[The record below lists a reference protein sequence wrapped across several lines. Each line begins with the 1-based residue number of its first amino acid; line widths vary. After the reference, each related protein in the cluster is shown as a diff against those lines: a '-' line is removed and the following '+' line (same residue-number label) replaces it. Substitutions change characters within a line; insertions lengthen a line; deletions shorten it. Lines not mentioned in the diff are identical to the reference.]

1 MAPHADNSTGS
12 SAAATKKQTFVVN
25 SPNVEYTP
33 TEIKS
38 RYNYKTTL
46 VSEENGQYV
55 ATPKETVYDFKVERT
70 VPKTGM
76 MLVGLGGNNGCK
88 HTQSFPAQL
97 FPC

>member
-88 HTQSFPAQL
+88 HTQSFSDQL